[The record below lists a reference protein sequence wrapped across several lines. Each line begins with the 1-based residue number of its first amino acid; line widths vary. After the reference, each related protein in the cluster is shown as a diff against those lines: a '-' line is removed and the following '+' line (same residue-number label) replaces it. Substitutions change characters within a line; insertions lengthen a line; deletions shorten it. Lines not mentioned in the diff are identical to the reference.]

1 MFLATTTAANGGV
14 MSTGM
19 LIMWLVIM
27 FGMMY
32 FLMIRPQKKEQ
43 KKLQAM
49 LNDLAVGDAV
59 VTTSGFYGV
68 VIDITDDDVIVE
80 FGNNKNCR
88 IPMRKTAITE
98 VENRKQQSLKR
109 KQRRKNNFTRRK
121 ARKNAGIQKNEC
133 LRFFCPETS
142 SAEHGENGENAAY
155 FSLNGK
161 KQKIIAYRPMQ
172 RNFVLKLPEKWRI
185 I

>member
-1 MFLATTTAANGGV
+1 MPIGSGLCIMIGV
-14 MSTGM
+14 SKERDVLSNNRRKENVFSNNNSSKQRCDEHWYVM
-19 LIMWLVIM
+19 I
-27 FGMMY
+27 GMMY

-59 VTTSGFYGV
+59 ITTSGFYGV

-98 VENRKQQSLKR
+98 VEK
-109 KQRRKNNFTRRK
+109 
-121 ARKNAGIQKNEC
+121 
-133 LRFFCPETS
+133 PET
-142 SAEHGENGENAAY
+142 AVVEEKTE
-155 FSLNGK
+155 K
-161 KQKIIAYRPMQ
+161 KK
-172 RNFVLKLPEKWRI
+172 
-185 I
+185 

>member
-1 MFLATTTAANGGV
+1 MFLATTTAANSGV

-59 VTTSGFYGV
+59 ITTSGFYGV
-68 VIDITDDDVIVE
+68 S
-80 FGNNKNCR
+80 FKW
-88 IPMRKTAITE
+88 
-98 VENRKQQSLKR
+98 
-109 KQRRKNNFTRRK
+109 
-121 ARKNAGIQKNEC
+121 QK
-133 LRFFCPETS
+133 S
-142 SAEHGENGENAAY
+142 
-155 FSLNGK
+155 K
-161 KQKIIAYRPMQ
+161 KIIAFRPIQ